1 MAFASRSVLS
11 ATTVSKPGRPYRV
24 LVVDDSAV
32 IRGLIAR
39 WLEAEPEISVIGTA
53 SNGSMALRQ
62 VEEHQ
67 PELVILD
74 IEMPVM
80 DGMTA
85 LPKIIGL
92 IPDIKVIMA
101 STLTRRNAE
110 ISMLA
115 MQQGA
120 ADYIPKPET
129 TREINGSL
137 PFRQEIIDK
146 VKVLGAL
153 LRKSRGEAGPQRP
166 SANAAQSAT
175 ASTPAARLNAW
186 ARPSGAALVLRK
198 ASPVK
203 PRILAI
209 GSSTGGP
216 QALLQV
222 LGDIKDRLNLP
233 VVITQH
239 MPATF
244 TAILAEHLARATGMP
259 CAEARDGDV
268 LENGRIYL
276 APGDYHMIVE
286 RDQNKF
292 VLRINQEAQENFCRP
307 AVDPMFRSVSRC
319 FGSGALGVI
328 LTGMGQDGLRGSDDL
343 VKNGGTV
350 IAQDE
355 ESSVVWGMPGAV
367 SLAGLC
373 SSVVPLK
380 NIGQAIMKLVDG
392 GGV

>member
-1 MAFASRSVLS
+1 VTSPVLS
-11 ATTVSKPGRPYRV
+11 VKTPGKPARPYRV

-39 WLEAEPEISVIGTA
+39 WLDGELDISVVGTA
-53 SNGSMALRQ
+53 SNGLMALRQ
-62 VEEHQ
+62 VEENK

-85 LPKIIGL
+85 LPKIIEL

-110 ISMLA
+110 ISMQALE
-115 MQQGA
+115 QGA
-120 ADYIPKPET
+120 ADYIPKPES
-129 TREINGSL
+129 TREINSSV
-137 PFRQEIIDK
+137 PFRQEIVEK
-146 VKVLGAL
+146 VKALGAL
-153 LRKSRGEAGPQRP
+153 LRKSRGQPGPQ
-166 SANAAQSAT
+166 ATGAATPQA
-175 ASTPAARLNAW
+175 ASARLNSW
-186 ARPSGAALVLRK
+186 ARPSGTALVLRK
-198 ASPVK
+198 PSPVK

-222 LGDIKDRLNLP
+222 LGDIKNRINVP
-233 VVITQH
+233 IIITQH

-244 TAILAEHLARATGMP
+244 TAILAEHLTRATGRP

-268 LENGRIYL
+268 LDSARMYL
-276 APGDYHMIVE
+276 APGNYHMTVE
-286 RDQNKF
+286 REQNKF
-292 VLRINQEAQENFCRP
+292 VLRINQGPPENFCRP
-307 AVDPMFRSVSRC
+307 AVDPMFKSVSRC
-319 FGSGALGVI
+319 FGSAALGLI
-328 LTGMGQDGLRGSDDL
+328 LTGMGQDGLKGSEEL
-343 VKNGGTV
+343 VKNGGTIV
-350 IAQDE
+350 AQDE

-367 SLAGLC
+367 ALAGLC
-373 SSVVPLK
+373 SAVQPLK
-380 NIGQAIMKLVDG
+380 NIGQTVLKLADG